1 MDIRSLYHHKMF
13 FNNKNHISF
22 CANRSENCTKRFEK
36 GLHFV
41 LGLILWTQWTHGPQM
56 TLLTKS
62 LFGFAKGTN
71 CNYFLNPQEIQLCFY
86 PESRFPDMQP
96 VSSQY
101 QNACQ
106 HPGYRI
112 NHHQHIISF
121 PQRRHDIHPDYPEQ
135 TGSENRQQSRSQ

>member
-1 MDIRSLYHHKMF
+1 MTDNCLFSNLISNLRYLKSGTITRVFSL
-13 FNNKNHISF
+13 
-22 CANRSENCTKRFEK
+22 TVK
-36 GLHFV
+36 GP
-41 LGLILWTQWTHGPQM
+41 LWTQWTHGPKM

-71 CNYFLNPQEIQLCFY
+71 CHYFLNLQEIQLCFY